1 MSNTTEFNTLLSELM
16 ATRGAYEELRASDG
30 PLAARAAALNR
41 LHTLRRAL
49 ADLRN
54 AH

>member
-1 MSNTTEFNTLLSELM
+1 MTRTTEFDTLLSELM
-16 ATRGAYEELRASDG
+16 AARGAYEELRTSDG
-30 PLAARAAALNR
+30 PLAARAAAISR

-49 ADLRN
+49 AELRE